1 MPTSSPQ
8 GVGVMRDANKDIET
22 LVSTMK
28 YFGWEF
34 DPLSKKKYKFT
45 NKSTGEKR
53 VFVST
58 CEIGKFIDSELI
70 PKRNLNLD
78 VMPPAKVRVEQ
89 VWKRWRSAT
98 SKDKFDAIVDDMLK
112 RMTEKLTDEKKG
124 IETEL
129 KVILES
135 IERGNDVSGNTW
147 LWTYINHLAKSLA
160 DYGSYYAA
168 RVEMEHKI
176 DEVRKGY

>member
-1 MPTSSPQ
+1 MEN
-8 GVGVMRDANKDIET
+8 ANMDIET

-34 DPLSKKKYKFT
+34 DPRSKKKYKFT

-58 CEIGKFIDSELI
+58 CEICKFIDSELI
-70 PKRNLNLD
+70 PKRDLNLD

-89 VWKRWRSAT
+89 VWKKWRTAT
-98 SKDKFDAIVDDMLK
+98 SKDRFDAIVDNMLK
-112 RMTEKLTDEKKG
+112 HMTEKLTDEKKG

-129 KVILES
+129 KGILES
-135 IERGNDVSGNTW
+135 IEEGNDVSGNTW
-147 LWTYINHLAKSLA
+147 LWTYIIHLAKSLA

-168 RVEMEHKI
+168 RVEMEHMI
-176 DEVRKGY
+176 DKARKGY

>member
-1 MPTSSPQ
+1 M
-8 GVGVMRDANKDIET
+8 GDVNKDIET

-34 DPLSKKKYKFT
+34 NPRSKKKYKFT
-45 NKSTGEKR
+45 NKSTGEKQA
-53 VFVST
+53 FDST
-58 CEIGKFIDSELI
+58 WEIDKFIDSELI

-78 VMPPAKVRVEQ
+78 DMPPAKVRVEQ
-89 VWKRWRSAT
+89 VWKRWRTAT

-112 RMTEKLTDEKKG
+112 HMTEKLTDEKKG

-135 IERGNDVSGNTW
+135 IEEGDDVAGNTW

-160 DYGSYYAA
+160 NYGSYYAA
-168 RVEMEHKI
+168 RVEMEHMV

>member
-1 MPTSSPQ
+1 M
-8 GVGVMRDANKDIET
+8 GDANKDIET

-34 DPLSKKKYKFT
+34 DPCSKKEYKFT
-45 NKSTGEKR
+45 NKSTGKKR

-58 CEIGKFIDSELI
+58 CEIDKFIDSELI
-70 PKRNLNLD
+70 PKRSLNLD
-78 VMPPAKVRVEQ
+78 AMPPAKVRVEQ

-98 SKDKFDAIVDDMLK
+98 SKDKFDAIVGDMLK
-112 RMTEKLTDEKKG
+112 HMTEKLTDEKKG
-124 IETEL
+124 IEAEL
-129 KVILES
+129 KFILES
-135 IERGNDVSGNTW
+135 IEEGKDVSGNTW

-168 RVEMEHKI
+168 RVEMEHMV
-176 DEVRKGY
+176 DEARKGA